1 MVAVNRMTTPANTRM
16 YPFQYSTEPNWP
28 AMMAATT
35 QPLLSWRMHVQ
46 KLITTVKQWL
56 AKLRGGKER
65 QR

>member
-1 MVAVNRMTTPANTRM
+1 
-16 YPFQYSTEPNWP
+16 
-28 AMMAATT
+28 MMAVTT
-35 QPLLSWRMHVQ
+35 QPRLSGRTQMQ